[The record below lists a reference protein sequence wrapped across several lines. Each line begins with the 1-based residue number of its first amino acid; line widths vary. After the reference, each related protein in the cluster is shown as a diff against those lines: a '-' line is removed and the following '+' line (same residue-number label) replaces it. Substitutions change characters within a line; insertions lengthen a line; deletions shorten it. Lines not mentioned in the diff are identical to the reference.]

1 MPARRRKISY
11 SPTRTLSG
19 IEGLVRGGRCCEHW
33 VDTPPTAAPVLAI
46 SRCDVPHGVVVPLA
60 LLVSGTGGR
69 SGGFCGLLD
78 DYGLAAGMS
87 AFRLGMRRGLGAQG
101 RVVAERFDDRCVELR
116 AGVMFEFF

>member
-1 MPARRRKISY
+1 LDVRLHRRAR
-11 SPTRTLSG
+11 LG
-19 IEGLVRGGRCCEHW
+19 IPRFCEHW

-69 SGGFCGLLD
+69 SGGFCGLRD
-78 DYGLAAGMS
+78 DCGLAAGMS